1 MLYETSQQTDERF
14 MRMALAEAADAAS
27 RGEVPVGAVIEC
39 GGRVIARTSNMTQQ
53 LRDVSAHAEMLA
65 ITSAAENLG
74 GKYLTDCT
82 LYVTVEPCIMCA
94 GALGWSQIGR
104 IVYGASDPKRGYA
117 SWFASEKSPLHPRTK
132 VTSGVLEDECA
143 ALMQDFFKSRR
154 RRPANPHSD

>member
-1 MLYETSQQTDERF
+1 MLYETPQQTDERF
-14 MRMALAEAADAAS
+14 MRMALDEAAEAAR

-53 LRDVSAHAEMLA
+53 LCDVSAHAEMLA
-65 ITSAAENLG
+65 ITSASENLG
-74 GKYLTDCT
+74 GKYLSDCT

-117 SWFASEKSPLHPRTK
+117 SYFGANPSPLHPRT
-132 VTSGVLEDECA
+132 VVESGVLAEDCA
-143 ALMQDFFKSRR
+143 ALMQEFFRR
-154 RRPANPHSD
+154 RRK